1 MPTYRF
7 ENTKTAEIYDELMS
21 IAEMEQ
27 HKKKKHIN
35 LLPPTQ
41 MNIVSSVGQI
51 DSKTDS
57 GWKDHLNRI
66 AEKHPESNL
75 GKRYRRQG
83 VKESKTKAVLAKH
96 RARAKSL

>member
-7 ENTKTAEIYDELMS
+7 ENTKTGEITEELMS
-21 IAEMEQ
+21 ISEMEA

-57 GWKDHLNRI
+57 GWKDHLSRI

-83 VKESKTKAVLAKH
+83 VKESRTRAVLNKH
-96 RARAKSL
+96 RKRAKNK

>member
-7 ENTKTAEIYDELMS
+7 ENTKTGEIYEELMS
-21 IAEMEQ
+21 ISEMEQ

-83 VKESKTKAVLAKH
+83 VKESRTRAVLDKH
-96 RARAKSL
+96 RKRAKNK

>member
-7 ENTKTAEIYDELMS
+7 ENTKTGEITEELMS
-21 IAEMEQ
+21 ISEMEK

-57 GWKDHLNRI
+57 GWKDQLSRI
-66 AEKHPESNL
+66 AERHPESPL
-75 GKRYRRQG
+75 ADRYG
-83 VKESKTKAVLAKH
+83 NKSHKALKTKSVLEKH
-96 RARAKSL
+96 RKRNKTK

>member
-7 ENTKTAEIYDELMS
+7 ENTKTGEITEELMS
-21 IAEMEQ
+21 ISEMEA

-57 GWKDHLNRI
+57 GWKDTLSKI
-66 AEKHPESNL
+66 SEKHPNSPLAERYGPRESI
-75 GKRYRRQG
+75 K
-83 VKESKTKAVLAKH
+83 KIKTKQTIAKH
-96 RARAKSL
+96 RARKK